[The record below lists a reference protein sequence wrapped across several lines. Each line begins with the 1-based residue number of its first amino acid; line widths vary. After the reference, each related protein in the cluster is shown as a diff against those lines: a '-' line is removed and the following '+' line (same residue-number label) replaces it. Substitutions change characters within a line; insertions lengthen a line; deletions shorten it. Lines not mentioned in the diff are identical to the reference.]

1 MITRRTF
8 IQQSLATA
16 GALAIA
22 PSAFASE
29 PQVMTV
35 TGSIAFDQM
44 GFTLP
49 HEHIMSI
56 FGGQPVKVAQYD
68 EDKLFAKV
76 IPYLKMLKVFGVQTL
91 CECTGAYFG
100 RRVDLLRHI
109 SQETGMQILTNTG
122 YFGAAHDRYVPA
134 HAFEETIDQI
144 AQRWIDEWEN
154 GIDGTDIRPGF
165 IKIGVDPGM
174 PSDIDKKLI
183 LAAGKTHLKTGLTIV
198 SHTSGST
205 DAAVEQVAMLEEMGV
220 HPEAWIWAHAQR
232 VKDPGDLP
240 PIARAGGWI
249 GLDGISDKTLNH
261 HLDMLRHMRRFR
273 ALDRV
278 LLSHDGNSFGYGDR
292 PFKPYN
298 AIFDQFI
305 PLMHKANFTDEEIHL
320 ITVKNPQEAYAIRV
334 RKSQVQPQMNADE
347 RR

>member
-1 MITRRTF
+1 
-8 IQQSLATA
+8 
-16 GALAIA
+16 
-22 PSAFASE
+22 
-29 PQVMTV
+29 
-35 TGSIAFDQM
+35 
-44 GFTLP
+44 
-49 HEHIMSI
+49 MSI

-68 EDKLFAKV
+68 EEKLFAKV
-76 IPYLKMLKVFGVQTL
+76 IPYLKMLKVFGVQTI

-100 RRVDLLRHI
+100 RRVDLLRRI
-109 SQETGMQILTNTG
+109 SHETGMQILTNTG

-134 HAFEETIDQI
+134 HAFAETIDQI

-232 VKDPGDLP
+232 VKDPADFTSACAGRCVDRTGWHQRKNDQSPSRYATP
-240 PIARAGGWI
+240 PEKIWRFGPGFAF
-249 GLDGISDKTLNH
+249 S
-261 HLDMLRHMRRFR
+261 RR
-273 ALDRV
+273 
-278 LLSHDGNSFGYGDR
+278 
-292 PFKPYN
+292 
-298 AIFDQFI
+298 QFI
-305 PLMHKANFTDEEIHL
+305 WIWRPPPLSL
-320 ITVKNPQEAYAIRV
+320 IMPSLINLSR
-334 RKSQVQPQMNADE
+334 
-347 RR
+347 